1 MPGETHQ
8 SDGESAADLKPRI
21 QTARNIGIFMICLLP
36 FILGIVNMAI
46 LDKKNDKW
54 QKAYQFSVHAYAED
68 MHTNL
73 QFAGPFMSKVY
84 MTQSGETK
92 LKDNSIATHQNCR
105 SALFNDTKHFEKC
118 RMMRSGPMKLGK
130 VAHSWSVLGEQSTF
144 TLVKNVCIIFFVFSI
159 FWVSEYML
167 HGRIITHPHHKIR
180 SIVLLVVLGFIV
192 ADVVSNITTKSAVGS
207 MSTAFSFVVLCFLI
221 ICCEYAGINGKN
233 ELHMEPKLF
242 APKNEHMQRNIYMSY
257 AFLLILPQIVV
268 FILSYT
274 HDAIVDVHIQLIFLS
289 FIFYATLDV
298 FQTRCIAVLLCLQDE
313 GLEDE
318 SKSITATT
326 PRATPDTE
334 SVESG
339 TTQNNGEEKVKQ
351 TKMYADLKY
360 DLRLVKYFVVLA
372 FSLCKF
378 FVLIPSL
385 VLLQT
390 QYTERDWQKATVGVH
405 YLLLAFPV
413 LDLVHIMYDAFKP
426 MHDLFKGLLML
437 VYVCFILGASITV
450 DS

>member
-1 MPGETHQ
+1 MPSETHQ
-8 SDGESAADLKPRI
+8 SDGESRI

-167 HGRIITHPHHKIR
+167 HVGFISHPHHKIR

-221 ICCEYAGINGKN
+221 ICCEYAGINQT
-233 ELHMEPKLF
+233 EPKLF
-242 APKNEHMQRNIYMSY
+242 APKHEHMQRNIYMSY

-326 PRATPDTE
+326 PQATPNTD

-339 TTQNNGEEKVKQ
+339 TANNVQEQLKHE
-351 TKMYADLKY
+351 KMYADLKY

-413 LDLVHIMYDAFKP
+413 LDLVHIISDAFKP

>member
-1 MPGETHQ
+1 
-8 SDGESAADLKPRI
+8 
-21 QTARNIGIFMICLLP
+21 
-36 FILGIVNMAI
+36 MAI

-84 MTQSGETK
+84 MTQSDETK

-144 TLVKNVCIIFFVFSI
+144 TLVKNICIIFFVFSI
-159 FWVSEYML
+159 FWASEYML
-167 HGRIITHPHHKIR
+167 HGGIISHPHHTIR
-180 SIVLLVVLGFIV
+180 NIVLLVVLGFIV

-233 ELHMEPKLF
+233 ELQTESKLF

-313 GLEDE
+313 GLEQE
-318 SKSITATT
+318 SKTITATT
-326 PRATPDTE
+326 PQAAANTD

-339 TTQNNGEEKVKQ
+339 TANHVQEQVKHD
-351 TKMYADLKY
+351 KMYADLKY
-360 DLRLVKYFVVLA
+360 DLGLVKYFVVLA

-405 YLLLAFPV
+405 YVLFAFPV
-413 LDLVHIMYDAFKP
+413 LDLVHIMSDAFKP

-437 VYVCFILGASITV
+437 VYVCFILGASIFV